1 MYKKYVK
8 HVQAKTPH
16 HRRQHAVQFAG
27 LFTAIAFTVWV
38 TTLGMRFG
46 TSVNTNNGTVA
57 NADQTQLASPSTSL
71 GVNSDTAQAGIEV
84 VGTSTTFSNY

>member
-16 HRRQHAVQFAG
+16 HRRQHAVQMAG
-27 LFTAIAFTVWV
+27 VFTALAFVVWV
-38 TTLGMRFG
+38 TTLGVRFG
-46 TSVNTNNGTVA
+46 TTVNTGQVA
-57 NADQTQLASPSTSL
+57 TGDQGNVQQTQLAGAAASGDTS
-71 GVNSDTAQAGIEV
+71 QAGIEV

>member
-27 LFTAIAFTVWV
+27 VFTALAFTVWV
-38 TTLGMRFG
+38 TTLGVRFG
-46 TSVNTNNGTVA
+46 TTGGTVA
-57 NADQTQLASPSTSL
+57 TNDQGSGQQTMLAGVAASGDTS
-71 GVNSDTAQAGIEV
+71 QAGIEV
-84 VGTSTTFSNY
+84 VGTTTTTFSNY

>member
-27 LFTAIAFTVWV
+27 LFTALAVVVWV
-38 TTLGMRFG
+38 TTLGVRFG
-46 TSVNTNNGTVA
+46 TTTDGQVA
-57 NADQTQLASPSTSL
+57 NNDQSNGQQTQLAGVGAVGDTSQ
-71 GVNSDTAQAGIEV
+71 TGIEV